1 MNILIVTGGTIDE
14 KFLKKHLSENK
25 FDKLIAVDK
34 GLEILSKLQIR
45 PNYIIGDFDSV
56 NRKVLK
62 QYENKNIPITYLKPE
77 KDFTDTH
84 MALKLAIQI
93 GSTSITIIGAI
104 GTRLDHSLANIHV
117 LKEALDNCIQAKIV
131 NENNQIMLINK
142 ETVIKKNG
150 NFKYVSIIPL
160 TSKVTGVTLRGFKY
174 LLENATLNI
183 GESIGVSNEQ
193 IENDA
198 TIEIKE
204 GIAIL
209 IFSKD

>member
-1 MNILIVTGGTIDE
+1 MNTLIVTGGTINE
-14 KFLKKHLSENK
+14 EFLKNYLLKNK
-25 FDKLIAVDK
+25 FDIIIAVDK
-34 GLEILSKLQIR
+34 GLDTLNNLQIV
-45 PNYIIGDFDSV
+45 PNYIVGDFDSV
-56 NRKVLK
+56 NRIVLK

-84 MALKLAIQI
+84 MAIKLANEI
-93 GSTSITIIGAI
+93 GSKNITIIGAI
-104 GTRLDHSLANIHV
+104 GTRIDHSLANIHV
-117 LKEALDNCIQAKIV
+117 LKETLDNNVQAKLV
-131 NENNQIMLINK
+131 NENNEIMLINK

-160 TSKVTGVTLRGFKY
+160 TSKVTGVTLKGFKY
-174 LLENATLNI
+174 LLENTTLNI

-193 IENDA
+193 IEA
-198 TIEIKE
+198 EASIEIKE

>member
-1 MNILIVTGGTIDE
+1 MNTLIVTGGTIDE
-14 KFLKKHLSENK
+14 NFFKKYLSENK

-34 GLEILSKLQIR
+34 GLEILTKLQIR

-56 NRKVLK
+56 NCDVLE
-62 QYENKNIPITYLKPE
+62 QYKNIEIPITYLKPE

-84 MALKLAIQI
+84 MAIKLANEI
-93 GSTSITIIGAI
+93 GSKNITIMGAI
-104 GTRLDHSLANIHV
+104 GTRIDHSLANIHV
-117 LKEALDNCIQAKIV
+117 LKEALDNNVQAKLV
-131 NENNQIMLINK
+131 DENNEIMLINK
-142 ETVIKKNG
+142 ETSIKKNDD
-150 NFKYVSIIPL
+150 FKYVSIIPL
-160 TSKVTGVTLRGFKY
+160 TSKVTGVTLKGFKY

-193 IENDA
+193 LEDKA